1 MAITS
6 LEQFKQM
13 AFKEVELPGFEP
25 GETVTVRL
33 RKVSVLG
40 LASSGKIPNSLMGTV
55 NKLFGEGRKG
65 ATPDQVASS
74 SLENL
79 GEMASLL
86 DLIAAEAMVEP
97 TFAEVGEYLTDD
109 QKNAIF
115 EYSQSGVKS
124 VAPYSGK

>member
-13 AFKEVELPGFEP
+13 AFKEVELPGFDE
-25 GETVTVRL
+25 GEKVVVRL

-40 LASSGKIPNSLMGTV
+40 LASSGKIPNSLMATV

-74 SLENL
+74 SMESL

-86 DLIAAEAMVEP
+86 DLIASHAMVQP
-97 TFAEVGEYLTDD
+97 TFAEVGEYLTDE

-124 VAPYSGK
+124 VAPYPGK

>member
-40 LASSGKIPNSLMGTV
+40 LASSGKIPNSLMSTV

-86 DLIAAEAMVEP
+86 DLIAAQAMVEP

>member
-86 DLIAAEAMVEP
+86 DLIAAQAMVEP